1 MFHVKQLGDKNEYEN
16 DRRIHKRL
24 LHLDCFCNCSTY
36 KHNVYQ
42 YNYNGSK
49 NFKNKKRH
57 NKLIRGVNNTNL
69 EGIIDSYY
77 EKIDYQLQEND
88 LLKQQI
94 NKLNEKVKFC
104 VQKTGFIRY
113 KAFENVGSD
122 MSFSLALLDEND
134 DGIIMTSLYSRN
146 ESTMYAK
153 SIEKGKSKYELSEE
167 EKKALYEAIKKDL

>member
-1 MFHVKQLGDKNEYEN
+1 MNMKMIEEFIKDYYIWIVFATASLLIIMFISIIIMAAK
-16 DRRIHKRL
+16 I
-24 LHLDCFCNCSTY
+24 
-36 KHNVYQ
+36 
-42 YNYNGSK
+42 SK
-49 NFKNKKRH
+49 IKKRH

-104 VQKTGFIRY
+104 VQKAGFIRY

-146 ESTMYAK
+146 ESTMYGK